1 VSPAQASRTGAE
13 LAKRSRKAQGLPP
26 TIREPEIVR
35 QVVALLVNGR
45 CSP

>member
-1 VSPAQASRTGAE
+1 MTPAEAHRTGAE
-13 LAKRSRKAQGLPP
+13 LAKRSRKAQGFPP

-45 CSP
+45 RSP